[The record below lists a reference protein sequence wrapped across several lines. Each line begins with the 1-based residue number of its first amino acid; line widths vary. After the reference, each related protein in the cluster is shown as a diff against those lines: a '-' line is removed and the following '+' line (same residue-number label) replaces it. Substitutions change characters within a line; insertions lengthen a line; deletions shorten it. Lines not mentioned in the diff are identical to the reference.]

1 MSKMNVDGYD
11 PKTGVI
17 TGTFDEDM
25 SEGQIQELV
34 GGMGFRD
41 VRGLGFDT
49 HSETGDRV
57 RAIKTAATDMV
68 REMQGLSLRSGPK
81 AAKRVTEGPTPAP
94 GERLEIKDAE
104 FREI

>member
-1 MSKMNVDGYD
+1 MPKMNIHSVDRE
-11 PKTGVI
+11 TGVV

-25 SEGQIQELV
+25 TEGEIQDLV
-34 GGMGFRD
+34 GGMGFQD
-41 VRGLGFDT
+41 VPGLGFDT
-49 HSETGDRV
+49 HSETGDQV

-81 AAKRVTEGPTPAP
+81 AAKRVAEGPTPAP